1 VEQKNSNKL
10 NGLVYIGQVSA
21 SAAFN
26 DIVTPNPLM
35 ETLKRQATI
44 LALRVPVLLYG
55 ETGNGKELFATA
67 IHNASP
73 RKDRAFVP
81 VNCGAIPQELIDSVF
96 FGHVK
101 GAFSND
107 ADSLKY
113 SLIKPLKKLG
123 GVFNS
128 ISLKAFSGAFQCQ
141 PIQ

>member
-1 VEQKNSNKL
+1 MEQKNSNKL

-35 ETLKRQATI
+35 EPLKRQATI

-67 IHNASP
+67 LHNASL
-73 RKDRAFVP
+73 RKNCAFVP

-101 GAFSND
+101 GAFTN
-107 ADSLKY
+107 AANSLRCSSIK
-113 SLIKPLKKLG
+113 SLEKLG
-123 GVFNS
+123 SVFKS
-128 ISLKAFSGAFQCQ
+128 IGQKAFSGAF
-141 PIQ
+141 